1 MKIKERVEMLDK
13 ILDRYSYYWY
23 RNIEIFL
30 MFGKTIEGEKALTH
44 ESGVS
49 IKINTN
55 TLKIKIEIPGDA

>member
-30 MFGKTIEGEKALTH
+30 MFGKTIEAEKILKR
-44 ESGVS
+44 ESGLS
-49 IKINTN
+49 
-55 TLKIKIEIPGDA
+55 IEIYNNKLIIDIEI